1 VKIRRKFLVA
11 LILAI
16 LIASVFLYVF
26 FEVPLV
32 RGIRRE
38 PVGMQG
44 TGFVWYVSFDYEGVR
59 YNMVFIPGRKV
70 SVPMPPYEVTT
81 PTFAPMHKVPDDEDF
96 KQFEHFI
103 KEELEIKPYNDK
115 IYSALYGEGTYLCYE
130 YECSLSYQYFGIGYY
145 RERLLYQFIQ

>member
-1 VKIRRKFLVA
+1 MRRKLLAA

-16 LIASVFLYVF
+16 LAASIFLYVF
-26 FEVPLV
+26 FEMPLV
-32 RGIRRE
+32 RGIRQK
-38 PVGMQG
+38 PVGGQA
-44 TGFVWYVSFDYEGVR
+44 TGFVWYVSFDYEGIR
-59 YNMVFIPGRKV
+59 YNLVFIPGQKV

-103 KEELEIKPYNDK
+103 KEELKIKPYNDK
-115 IYSALYGEGTYLCYE
+115 IYTALYEEGTYLCYE

-145 RERLLYQFIQ
+145 RERLLYQFFQ